1 MPMTKFQAHEIV
13 REPTHPG
20 ELMKEI
26 VHEHLKLSTADAAA
40 RLGVTRQALHRVL
53 SSAGAL
59 SPEMALRF
67 SAFAGGSAEMF
78 LRMQEA
84 HYLWRVKRRIAKDL
98 ARIAAALRAAA

>member
-1 MPMTKFQAHEIV
+1 MTKFQAHEIV

-40 RLGVTRQALHRVL
+40 RLGVRRQTLHRVL
-53 SSAGAL
+53 SCAGAV

-67 SAFAGGSAEMF
+67 SAVAGGSAEMF
-78 LRMQEA
+78 LRMQGT
-84 HYLWRVKRRIAKDL
+84 HDLWCAKRRIAKDL
-98 ARIAAALRAAA
+98 LRITVAQRAAA

>member
-1 MPMTKFQAHEIV
+1 MADRDARTPA

-20 ELMKEI
+20 ALMKEI

-53 SSAGAL
+53 SCAGAL

-67 SAFAGGSAEMF
+67 GAFAGGSAEMF
-78 LRMQEA
+78 LRMQQA
-84 HYLWRVKRRIAKDL
+84 HDLWRVKRRIAKDL
-98 ARIAAALRAAA
+98 ARIAAAPRAAA

>member
-1 MPMTKFQAHEIV
+1 MTEFKTREIA

-53 SSAGAL
+53 SCAGAL

-84 HYLWRVKRRIAKDL
+84 HDLWRVKRRIAKDL
-98 ARIAAALRAAA
+98 ARIAAVPRAAA